1 VMEGASFHREGHELY
16 FLYRG
21 RTHAVR
27 DLSLAA
33 PEAAAT
39 AAGDGKVRAAMNGR
53 VVAMLVKPGDRV
65 TAGQPVMTL
74 EAMKMEHVH
83 PAPVA
88 GTVSAIDAAE
98 GAQVTMGQIVVEI
111 EAT

>member
-1 VMEGASFHREGHELY
+1 MPSAI
-16 FLYRG
+16 YRSPLPKPPQ
-21 RTHAVR
+21 RP
-27 DLSLAA
+27 LA
-33 PEAAAT
+33 T
-39 AAGDGKVRAAMNGR
+39 GKVRAAMNGR

-111 EAT
+111 VAT